1 MRWKQLKKIGFERR
15 IRVTNSVL
23 RLLPVEHT
31 PEQQT
36 VQGDTV
42 IHHIQN
48 PLGVIQIRKVPLT
61 RQHSQSL
68 VQVHLWL
75 PSVIMGS
82 IFPVFAMLF
91 VALGLMVCSALFV
104 PKGPNQVYVKSSD
117 SFARLTKPH
126 VGPYGQL

>member
-1 MRWKQLKKIGFERR
+1 M
-15 IRVTNSVL
+15 TNSVL

-36 VQGDTV
+36 VQGDHPPTRGNSNKEGPSHASTFTV
-42 IHHIQN
+42 
-48 PLGVIQIRKVPLT
+48 VE
-61 RQHSQSL
+61 
-68 VQVHLWL
+68 VHFWL

-82 IFPVFAMLF
+82 ISPVFAMLF

-117 SFARLTKPH
+117 LFARLTKPH